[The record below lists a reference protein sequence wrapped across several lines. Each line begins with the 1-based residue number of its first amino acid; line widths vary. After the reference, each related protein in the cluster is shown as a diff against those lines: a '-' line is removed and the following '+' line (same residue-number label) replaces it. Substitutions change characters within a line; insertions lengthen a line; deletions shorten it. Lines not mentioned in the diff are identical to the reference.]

1 MTSNRS
7 YPRVLQSLAIAS
19 VAFVVVLALSGS
31 AFSGSAPIA
40 DDDPITFTKD
50 VAPILQVKCQEC
62 HKPDS
67 IAPMSLLTYEDVRA
81 FLRPIRKAL
90 VARRMPPW
98 HIDKT
103 VGIQRYKNDRS
114 LTDDELATIVR
125 WIDEGAPMGD
135 PADMPPPRDFP
146 DPAEWRLADEFGE
159 PDLIVRSEPYT
170 VEDLGEDKWWR
181 PIVETGLTEARW
193 VRAIEIKPSYPGGR
207 KAVHHVLT
215 YLLQEED
222 DIVGLASNVP
232 PEARRAGTFMEWAI
246 GKVGEVFP
254 PTAGKLMLPGSMIQ
268 WEVHYYAYGAQ
279 VTDDVVE
286 LGVYF
291 YPRDYVPKHRT
302 MLGMIGE
309 GSRESRLD
317 IPPHQVSVIQHQQVL
332 VAPARIEN
340 FQPHMHMRGK
350 AQTLEAIYPD
360 GRREVLSHVGDFQWN
375 WHINYIYDDDVAPLL
390 PAGTTLLVTTWHDN
404 TEDNPSNP
412 DPDQWVGYG
421 DRTVDEMAHVWIDF
435 TYMEQEDF
443 DAEVDKRR
451 AAAESEE

>member
-1 MTSNRS
+1 MTGNRS

-19 VAFVVVLALSGS
+19 VAFVAVLAFSGS
-31 AFSGSAPIA
+31 AFSGSVPIA

-159 PDLIVRSEPYT
+159 PDLIVRSVPYT

-181 PIVETGLTEARW
+181 PIVETGLTEPRW

-291 YPRDYVPKHRT
+291 YPRGYVPKHRT

-309 GSRESRLD
+309 GTRESRLD

-404 TEDNPSNP
+404 TEDNPNNP

>member
-1 MTSNRS
+1 MTGNRS
-7 YPRVLQSLAIAS
+7 YLRVLQSLAIAS
-19 VAFVVVLALSGS
+19 VAFVAVLAFSGS
-31 AFSGSAPIA
+31 AFSGSVPIA

-67 IAPMSLLTYEDVRA
+67 IAPMSLLTYKDVRA

-159 PDLIVRSEPYT
+159 PDLIVRSVPYT

-181 PIVETGLTEARW
+181 PIVETGLTEPRW

-291 YPRDYVPKHRT
+291 YPRGYVPKHRT

-309 GSRESRLD
+309 GTRESRLD

-404 TEDNPSNP
+404 TEDNPNNP

-435 TYMEQEDF
+435 TYMEQKDF